1 MEEKHAF
8 GVLAVVEFEIY
19 TGQCGK
25 FFFLLLLL
33 FIVSRKAVHDFRK
46 CVPAVEI
53 TEKNERDCREEI
65 GIDKR
70 YTACVFM
77 YSCLISSGV

>member
-1 MEEKHAF
+1 MLLVCWQLLSLRF
-8 GVLAVVEFEIY
+8 IQVSVVS
-19 TGQCGK
+19 

-53 TEKNERDCREEI
+53 TEKNERDCREEM

>member
-1 MEEKHAF
+1 MEEKHVL
-8 GVLAVVEFEIY
+8 GVLA
-19 TGQCGK
+19 
-25 FFFLLLLL
+25 FFFLVLL

-77 YSCLISSGV
+77 YSCLNASGVKLEKVS